1 MSLRSSLALLAIG
14 LLGLPTLVAHAT
26 DVVWPTTMD
35 RSSLRSPQDY
45 LQPTVSG
52 RIESGSFGMVRE
64 DGKRFHE
71 GIDIRPAKV
80 NADGEPLDLVL
91 AAMDGQVAYLN
102 PNVNGPYGRYVVL
115 YHPGAE
121 IPAYTLYAH
130 LAKLEPSL
138 RVATPIRGGA
148 VVGLMGHTSAGV
160 SPITKDRSHL
170 HFEVGLILSTGFNL
184 WYAAQPENRQSGNL
198 HGLYNGQNLIGM
210 DPLLVLGQP
219 KVDLLAAVRSQPTA
233 LTVGLR
239 TSKTPDFV
247 NRYPALVRGD
257 VARAAGW
264 YVEFSWQGM
273 PLRWTALDAK
283 SPQLPAGRWRLLE
296 VDQTQRMR
304 LIQRKMLGGDGRTP
318 GELLT
323 LHLEI
328 LLSTAR

>member
-1 MSLRSSLALLAIG
+1 MSLRRGLTFLLLAC
-14 LLGLPTLVAHAT
+14 LAALPGAAT
-26 DVVWPTTMD
+26 EVVWPTTMD
-35 RSSLRSPQDY
+35 RGSIRGPQDY

-52 RIESGSFGMVRE
+52 KVESALFGMVRE

-71 GIDIRPAKV
+71 GVDIRPAKT

-102 PNVNGPYGRYVVL
+102 PNVNGPYGRYAVL

-121 IPAYTLYAH
+121 IPVYTLYAH

-138 RVATPIRGGA
+138 RVAMPVRRGS
-148 VVGLMGHTSAGV
+148 VLGLMGHTSGGV
-160 SPITKDRSHL
+160 SPITVDRSHL
-170 HFEVGLILSTGFNL
+170 HFEVGLILSTGFDR
-184 WYAAQPENRQSGNL
+184 WYGAQAENRGSANH

-219 KVDLLAAVRSQPTA
+219 RVDLLAAVRSQPTA
-233 LTVGLR
+233 LTISVR
-239 TSKTPDFV
+239 APKPPDFV
-247 NRYPALVRGD
+247 KRYPALVRGD

-273 PLRWTALDAK
+273 PIRWTALEAT
-283 SPQLPAGRWRLLE
+283 SPQMPAGRWRLLE
-296 VDQTQRMR
+296 IDPAQRAR
-304 LIQRKMLGGDGRTP
+304 LLQRKMLGADGRTA
-318 GELLT
+318 GEVLT
-323 LHLEI
+323 QNLEI

>member
-1 MSLRSSLALLAIG
+1 VSLRSSLALLFSCLTA
-14 LLGLPTLVAHAT
+14 LSLGAT

-35 RSSLRSPQDY
+35 RASIRSPQDY

-52 RIESGSFGMVRE
+52 KTESGSFGMVRE

-71 GIDIRPAKV
+71 GIDIRPAKT

-115 YHPGAE
+115 YHAAAE
-121 IPAYTLYAH
+121 IPVYTLYAH
-130 LAKLEPSL
+130 LAKIEPSL
-138 RVATPIRGGA
+138 KPAQPIRRGTPI
-148 VVGLMGHTSAGV
+148 GLMGHTSAGV

-170 HFEVGLILSTGFNL
+170 HFEVGLVLSTGFNL
-184 WYAAQPENRQSGNL
+184 WYAAQAENKQNSNL

-219 KVDLLAAVRSQPTA
+219 KVDVLAALRSQPTA
-233 LTVGLR
+233 LTVGVR
-239 TSKTPDFV
+239 ASKTPDFV
-247 NRYPALVRGD
+247 SRYPALVRGD
-257 VARAAGW
+257 ASRAAGW

-273 PLRWTALDAK
+273 PLRWTALDAQ

-296 VDQTQRMR
+296 VDQGQRTR
-304 LIQRKMLGGDGRTP
+304 LIQRKMLGADGRTP

-323 LHLEI
+323 QSLEI